1 MKLTDSNS
9 AYAGSSVVKT
19 IASFDSN
26 LYHFTTYADT
36 TLSRVVS
43 GTGIGILKNGSGTL
57 TLSAANTYTGNAT
70 ISAGIMSIINTGALP
85 GYNTNGR
92 FYVAPNA
99 TLAVYNAVSDSDV
112 TVLRNTTNFAATANL
127 GFDTTS
133 GNRTY
138 TPLLSNTSQGALG
151 IVKLGTNTLTLTATN
166 TYTGQ
171 TNVLAGTLTTG
182 TTNVIPDSSPVNIA
196 SGAILN
202 LGGSETIATLSGAGT
217 LNTSSQLIF
226 TSNNNATFNGVLSS
240 NYYPL
245 NNFVTT
251 YKTGTGT
258 QTFSGATI
266 RFGDPSVPSSSCQ
279 LRHDTGD
286 ITILGGTFT
295 QTLSDNGQNTPRN
308 YQMGI
313 NSGVTTNLT
322 VSQSG
327 TMNIKGIMF
336 GDNNVTSNNTINL
349 SSGGTI
355 INAGETWFSGASG
368 TMNIDGG
375 LYSSQYAFEI
385 GGGTA
390 SGINNVNISN
400 NGILRANH
408 AAITMS
414 RTSGSV
420 NTINITSGGI
430 LSAGSIN
437 VLSGVNVNSNVVV
450 FDRGTYSP
458 NANNITTNTS
468 SFATYKIKSGGATFN
483 VPSGFVNTFNPNLV
497 QDATS
502 TGGGLVKTGAGQL
515 TFDGTGST
523 YTGQLSVL
531 EGTFSFATAN
541 NNSANGVFGNS
552 TLPIVLG
559 SNGKTAT
566 LQYTNASVA
575 AVITKGIILPS
586 GAIGVLNITG
596 NANIPF
602 QAETISG
609 YGSLVKTGIGYVGY
623 ANNTYSGGTTLIEG
637 LNVVSSN
644 TAFGTGTVNFNGVS
658 MRSGASGVTIT
669 LSNNFILSALA
680 TFPAVANERT
690 LILAGP
696 VTMTRQVTLNVGV
709 GTSTT
714 EALIISGPIGD
725 GGGVFQLNKTGNGV
739 LVLSGQNTFS
749 GPTIIQVGNMRILY
763 PTIGDIRTTAGNLQF
778 ASGITN
784 DISSCIRNNTQ
795 AVRID
800 TNGQNVTFASL
811 LSSNSAGLT
820 KFGTGTL
827 TLSTTPIGTNPN
839 GIRGTITANGGDLTI
854 TGTLSTASQIY
865 VSNGSGTSGTLSISG
880 ALIQTANPA
889 SGPRNFQVA
898 PTAGVTGTVNVYS
911 GGTLSSGLGGG
922 GGGGGGIMLG
932 ENNGG
937 TGIMNIYGG
946 DVNIRTCQFWFAGPT
961 ATLSMSAGTFTAGTM
976 YLAGGTGAQSSFTM
990 SGGTATITASLNF
1003 GTGAGIGTLNL
1014 NGGVLIS
1021 PATGFTSVSAHV
1033 INFNGGTFRMT
1044 GNNTF
1049 PTTSVLV
1056 VKSGGCIFDQSA
1068 NTTTINAILSSQGAD
1083 GGLTKLG
1090 SGTLIT
1096 NAVNTYTGP
1105 TTISAGTLKIGSSSS
1120 LSSGSSLTV
1129 NGGIFDLNG
1138 FNATV
1143 ASVSAGNAAGTIT
1156 NSAAGSGT
1164 NTLTITNFGSVN
1176 LAPLITDGATAKTAV
1191 TLSNNNTVTVFA
1203 NANNTFSGGLTIAY
1217 SAGGGA
1223 RIYQSG
1229 SVTNTRV
1236 GGILTKSNFGTGTIY
1251 IGASASTAN
1260 CQLMLGTTNTTIYNN
1275 IVFNAAGYIDGG
1287 LAAMRLDATGI
1298 KFYGA
1303 LISNLSDINLS
1314 SQVTSSS
1321 TAYGQLS
1328 GAKGLLLKTPA
1339 GAGSTFTFTLA
1350 NSGNASNDYSGNTTI
1365 STNTTLTLSAVNQIP
1380 NGTGK
1385 GNVVNNGSLT
1395 LGGLSHTING
1405 LSGSG
1410 TIDGVSGTPTLTVGD
1425 NNATGSF
1432 SGVIK
1437 NTAGTLSI
1445 TKIGT
1450 GVLTLAGNNTYTG
1463 TTTISNGS
1471 IIVSKTTGGI
1481 AGAATFTTTALTVN
1495 FNNVTPTTGATYQF
1509 FPGATSPT
1517 GLTITLTNAGGKTGT
1532 YNYTNSTLTIN

>member
-1 MKLTDSNS
+1 MKLTDSSS
-9 AYAGSSVVKT
+9 AYAGSNAVRA
-19 IASFDSN
+19 IASSSPTSN
-26 LYHFTTYADT
+26 QFMVYGDT
-36 TLSRVVS
+36 AITRVLS
-43 GTGIGILKNGSGTL
+43 GTGVGLVKNGSGVL
-57 TLSAANTYTGNAT
+57 TLSAANTYTGNTT
-70 ISAGIMSIINTGALP
+70 ISAGVMSIIDTGALP

-112 TVLRNTTNFAATANL
+112 TVLRNTTNFAANANL

-151 IVKLGTNTLTLTATN
+151 IVKLGTNTLTLTTAN

-202 LGGSETIATLSGAGT
+202 LGGSETIATLSGAGS
-217 LNTSSQLIF
+217 LNTISQLTF
-226 TSNNNATFNGVLSS
+226 NSNNNATFNGILSS
-240 NYYPL
+240 KYYPT
-245 NNFVTT
+245 NAFTIT

-279 LRHDTGD
+279 LRHDTGG

-313 NSGVTTNLT
+313 NSGATTNLT

-327 TMNIKGIMF
+327 TMNVKGIML
-336 GDNNVTSNNTINL
+336 GENSTTSNNTINL

-375 LYSSQYAFEI
+375 LYSSQFAFEI
-385 GGGTA
+385 GGGTSSA
-390 SGINNVNISN
+390 INNVNISN

-408 AAITMS
+408 AAINMS
-414 RTSGSV
+414 RISGSV

-430 LSAGSIN
+430 LSAAGI
-437 VLSGVNVNSNVVV
+437 VAIGGVNANSNVVV
-450 FDRGTYSP
+450 FDNGTYSA
-458 NANNITTNTS
+458 NANNITNSSS
-468 SFATYKIKSGGATFN
+468 SFLTYKVKSGGATFN
-483 VPSGFVNTFNPNLV
+483 IPSGFVNTFNPNLV

-515 TFDGTGST
+515 TFGGTGST

-552 TLPIVLG
+552 ALPIVLG

-575 AVITKGIILPS
+575 AIITKGIILPS

-609 YGSLVKTGIGYVGY
+609 SGSLVKTGIGYVGY

-644 TAFGTGTVNFNGVS
+644 TAFGTGTVNFNGGS
-658 MRSGASGVTIT
+658 MRSGASGVTRT
-669 LSNNFILSALA
+669 LSNNFILNALA

-690 LILAGP
+690 LTLTGP

-725 GGGVFQLNKTGNGV
+725 GGGVFQLNKTGNGI

-749 GPTIIQVGNMRILY
+749 GPVFLQVGNTRILY

-784 DISSCIRNNTQ
+784 DISSSIRNNTQ

-811 LSSNSAGLT
+811 LSSNSTGLT
-820 KFGTGTL
+820 KLGTGTL
-827 TLSTTPIGTNPN
+827 TLSTTPIGTSPN
-839 GIRGTITANGGDLTI
+839 GIRGIINVNAGELTI
-854 TGTLSTASQIY
+854 TGTLSTASQIFA
-865 VSNGSGTSGTLSISG
+865 SNGSGTSGTLSISG
-880 ALIQTANPA
+880 ALIQTANPGG
-889 SGPRNFQVA
+889 GPRNFQVA
-898 PTAGVTGTVNVYS
+898 PTAGVTGTVNVYE
-911 GGTLSSGLGGG
+911 GGTLRSAAGGG
-922 GGGGGGIMLG
+922 MMLG
-932 ENNGG
+932 ENGG
-937 TGIMNIYGG
+937 GIGRMNIYGG
-946 DVNIRTCQFWFAGPT
+946 TVRIDSNNFWFAGPT
-961 ATLSMSAGTFTAGTM
+961 ATLSMSAGTFTSPNM
-976 YLAGGTGAQSSFTM
+976 YLAGGTGPQSIFNM
-990 SGGTATITASLNF
+990 IGGTATLASTLIIGQTN
-1003 GTGAGIGTLNL
+1003 AGIGTLNL
-1014 NGGVLIS
+1014 DGGVFQAAVTLFN
-1021 PATGFTSVSAHV
+1021 TVSSHV

-1056 VKSGGCIFDQSA
+1056 VKSGGCIFEQTA
-1068 NTTTINAILSSQGAD
+1068 NTTTINGILSSQGVD

-1090 SGTLIT
+1090 SGLLVL
-1096 NAVNTYTGP
+1096 NA
-1105 TTISAGTLKIGSSSS
+1105 I
-1120 LSSGSSLTV
+1120 
-1129 NGGIFDLNG
+1129 
-1138 FNATV
+1138 
-1143 ASVSAGNAAGTIT
+1143 
-1156 NSAAGSGT
+1156 
-1164 NTLTITNFGSVN
+1164 
-1176 LAPLITDGATAKTAV
+1176 
-1191 TLSNNNTVTVFA
+1191 
-1203 NANNTFSGGLTIAY
+1203 
-1217 SAGGGA
+1217 
-1223 RIYQSG
+1223 
-1229 SVTNTRV
+1229 
-1236 GGILTKSNFGTGTIY
+1236 
-1251 IGASASTAN
+1251 
-1260 CQLMLGTTNTTIYNN
+1260 
-1275 IVFNAAGYIDGG
+1275 
-1287 LAAMRLDATGI
+1287 
-1298 KFYGA
+1298 
-1303 LISNLSDINLS
+1303 
-1314 SQVTSSS
+1314 
-1321 TAYGQLS
+1321 
-1328 GAKGLLLKTPA
+1328 
-1339 GAGSTFTFTLA
+1339 
-1350 NSGNASNDYSGNTTI
+1350 
-1365 STNTTLTLSAVNQIP
+1365 
-1380 NGTGK
+1380 
-1385 GNVVNNGSLT
+1385 
-1395 LGGLSHTING
+1395 
-1405 LSGSG
+1405 
-1410 TIDGVSGTPTLTVGD
+1410 
-1425 NNATGSF
+1425 
-1432 SGVIK
+1432 
-1437 NTAGTLSI
+1437 
-1445 TKIGT
+1445 
-1450 GVLTLAGNNTYTG
+1450 NTYTG
-1463 TTTISNGS
+1463 TTAISAGTLRVLKKISGTGS
-1471 IIVSKTTGGI
+1471 DASFSQANFGFSTLSVTFNSIPNI
-1481 AGAATFTTTALTVN
+1481 ADTYKLFPTSTVN
-1495 FNNVTPTTGATYQF
+1495 TYSSITLNGASGRTATYN
-1509 FPGATSPT
+1509 SS
-1517 GLTITLTNAGGKTGT
+1517 
-1532 YNYTNSTLTIN
+1532 NSTLTIA